1 MGRAASAGWSI
12 ESAKRRHALYKP
24 IGCAKVPEIDR
35 SSIIVKPFS
44 GSWNAW
50 GRASVDAVG
59 HRVVHGGE
67 RFTKAVCIDATVMAE
82 IEQLSELAP
91 LHNPA
96 CLAGINAARAA
107 LGHDM
112 PMVAVFDT
120 AFHRTMP
127 ERAATYAIPQ
137 NLAEKYGI
145 TRYGF
150 HGIAHASLVHGLY
163 GADGTTCLRE
173 DRHRP
178 AGGHRSRHHAASRE
192 RVLRRGDPGR
202 QLRGYL
208 HGVHPVGR
216 LGDGHPLRR
225 PRFR

>member
-1 MGRAASAGWSI
+1 MGRTASAGWSI
-12 ESAKRRHALYKP
+12 ESVERRHSPYKP
-24 IGCAKVPEIDR
+24 IGCAKLPEIDR

-50 GRASVDAVG
+50 GRAGVDAVG

-96 CLAGINAARAA
+96 CLAGINAALAA
-107 LGHDM
+107 PGHDM

-137 NLAEKYGI
+137 GTWPRSMASGAMGSRDRPCLA
-145 TRYGF
+145 R
-150 HGIAHASLVHGLY
+150 ARAM
-163 GADGTTCLRE
+163 
-173 DRHRP
+173 
-178 AGGHRSRHHAASRE
+178 
-192 RVLRRGDPGR
+192 RR
-202 QLRGYL
+202 
-208 HGVHPVGR
+208 
-216 LGDGHPLRR
+216 RR
-225 PRFR
+225 DDLSA